1 MKSKILFFALLIL
14 TLPSLAAPAFSA
26 ARDSALYTVE
36 NVKTDVTS
44 DNAVK
49 AREEAL
55 AKARRKA
62 FNTLSERVLDEE
74 ARSKVSNIDDITIS
88 SLINNFEIVNEKLSN
103 VRYIA
108 TVNVTFSKDAIN
120 SYFYN
125 TGESYTTSVRRPFL
139 VLPWYV
145 RGQRANLWQD
155 NNPWS
160 IAWQMM
166 AQSGQSVTPFQMP
179 MGDIMDIRD
188 YSVSNP
194 YGYQGEQLENL
205 KARYDVDDVIMAIAE
220 EQNSQLVIQLYET
233 SMGTPSLLTTLN
245 IARSAYDNT
254 VYRRGVEQSLA
265 FLRSDWKA
273 KTAISTQQPAQSIAV
288 TARYSGLNGWMTLRD
303 LLKDVHGIESTD
315 IKSVSPQKADI
326 TINYRGDIQNLAL
339 VLDQYNIALI
349 QTPVQRPQNYAYN
362 NPNIQQGA
370 YAPQMQYEIFLKQN
384 RY

>member
-1 MKSKILFFALLIL
+1 MKSKILFFALFIL
-14 TLPSLAAPAFSA
+14 TLSSLAAPAFSA

-36 NVKTDVTS
+36 NIKTDVTS

-88 SLINNFEIVNEKLSN
+88 SLINNFEIVNEKLSS

-139 VLPWYV
+139 VLPWYIN
-145 RGQRANLWQD
+145 GQRANLWQD

-194 YGYQGEQLENL
+194 YGYQAEQLENL
-205 KARYDVDDVIMAIAE
+205 KARYDVDDVILAIAE
-220 EQNSQLVIQLYET
+220 EQNNQLVIQLYET

-303 LLKDVHGIESTD
+303 LLKDVHGIESTN

-339 VLDQYNIALI
+339 MLDQYNIALI
-349 QTPVQRPQNYAYN
+349 QTPVQSPQNYAYN
-362 NPNIQQGA
+362 TPNMQQGA